1 MGKIKGVTL
10 RKNRNL
16 APFKPNNSTENKG
29 SVGFLGIFDGTL
41 PTLKHF
47 AIFALQNFYGHELY

>member
-1 MGKIKGVTL
+1 MGKIKGV
-10 RKNRNL
+10 RQEKNRNMD
-16 APFKPNNSTENKG
+16 AFKPNNSPENKG
-29 SVGFLGIFDGTL
+29 PVGFLGIFDRTL